1 MVAHVKAVLPRAAW
15 RAANAVH
22 LCALTCGRSFAPGSA
37 CAIVRKFASRR
48 AASTTSAGVVNSEI
62 FTAAEASEPPPLRP
76 AYRPGA
82 RVLCALVSTPWL
94 GDACGLV
101 DAFRAGELSPL
112 EALDGCIEAIERSPL
127 NAFSFTDFDRARAA
141 AAGADVSLPF
151 GGVPFGIKE
160 LEKVAGWP
168 YTEASVLFKDRVA
181 AHDDT
186 SVSRLRTSGAVL
198 AAQTTAPEF
207 GGINCTSTVL
217 HGTTRNPWNI
227 DRTPGGSSGGSAAA
241 VVGGLLPIATGSDG
255 GGSIRGPAGFS
266 GLFGLKA
273 TYGRI
278 PKGPDG
284 TIEPM
289 TTVLGCLTR
298 SVRDTARYFDAC
310 NGFDR
315 RDPLSLPRVE
325 GWEAALG
332 SHDLSGKTA
341 AILVD
346 LGIAQV
352 RPAVAEVVAHAA
364 ERLAKAAGLRIVEV
378 VPTLP
383 PLRGA
388 WAMANQPPM
397 VVDLGEAYPDRIDE
411 LSPEILLGLRS
422 AQERYTL
429 ERAAAIEQ
437 YRRQLNEAMAVLF
450 DQADFVFCSTH
461 PDVAFSAEG
470 PPPSTLPGRDL
481 IHEIGFTRAIMNNA
495 ALTAP
500 SNLNGSP
507 AMSIPVGLVDGLP
520 VGLQVLAGH
529 HREQLLLDLAL
540 VSEREMPWWLVAPH
554 APHSA

>member
-1 MVAHVKAVLPRAAW
+1 MRA
-15 RAANAVH
+15 
-22 LCALTCGRSFAPGSA
+22 
-37 CAIVRKFASRR
+37 
-48 AASTTSAGVVNSEI
+48 
-62 FTAAEASEPPPLRP
+62 
-76 AYRPGA
+76 
-82 RVLCALVSTPWL
+82 PWL

-101 DAFRAGELSPL
+101 EAFRAGELSPL
-112 EALDGCIEAIERSPL
+112 EALDASIAAIVESPL
-127 NAFSFTDFDRARAA
+127 NAFSFTDFDRAREAA
-141 AAGADVSLPF
+141 SRADVSLPF

-160 LEKVAGWP
+160 LEKVEGWP
-168 YTEASVLFKDRVA
+168 YTEASMIFRDRVA
-181 AHDDT
+181 GHDDT
-186 SVSRLRTSGAVL
+186 SLSRLRASGAVL

-207 GGINCTSTVL
+207 GGINCTSTEL
-217 HGTTRNPWNI
+217 HGTTRNPWNLE
-227 DRTPGGSSGGSAAA
+227 RTPGGSSGGTAACVA
-241 VVGGLLPIATGSDG
+241 GGLLPIATGSDG

-289 TTVLGCLTR
+289 TTVLGCLSR

-325 GWEAALG
+325 GWEAGLG
-332 SHDLSGKTA
+332 SHDLSGLTA
-341 AILVD
+341 VILVD

-352 RPAVAEVVAHAA
+352 REEVAALVAATA
-364 ERLAKAAGLRIVEV
+364 EELAGRAGLRIVAV
-378 VPTLP
+378 SPTLP

-388 WAMANQPPM
+388 WAMANQPPF
-397 VVDLGEAYPDRIDE
+397 VADLGDAYPDRIDE
-411 LSPEILLGLRS
+411 LSREISLGLES
-422 AQERYTL
+422 ARERYTL
-429 ERAAAIEQ
+429 ERAASVER
-437 YRRQLNEAMAVLF
+437 YRRQLNGAMADLF
-450 DQADFVFCSTH
+450 DEADFVFCSTH
-461 PDVAFSAEG
+461 PDVAFKAEG

-481 IHEIGFTRAIMNNA
+481 IHEVGFAQAIMNQA

-507 AMSIPVGLVDGLP
+507 AVSIPAGLVEGLP

-540 VSEREMPWWLVAPH
+540 VAEREMPWPLVAPG
-554 APHSA
+554 APWRAD